1 MTQRKDTSIIKE
13 FQKVLLDDKDFLK
26 NMLADSLQI
35 FLQDEFNRFI
45 KAGPYERS
53 KDRRSYRNGSYMR
66 SVKTRVGQIELE
78 VCRDRDGIFQTEL
91 FRRYQRNE
99 KAFVLSMM
107 EMYIQGVST
116 RKVNK
121 IVEELCGHGIS
132 KSQVSDLAKDLDDNL
147 NTWRNRRLIKS
158 YPYLVVDARYEHI
171 RTKSGVVRKAVMIV
185 IGISESGHREVLS
198 IGISDSENEVDWG
211 NLFRQLKNR
220 GLSGVKYVVSDHH
233 HGLVNALER
242 HFQGTLWQRSQVHFI
257 RNFISKISRKDAKKY
272 LAMLKDIFS
281 AAGRE
286 DAIARKDRL
295 VEVLEHARPEV
306 SRWIDEHI
314 ESCLSVYNLP
324 VPHWRK
330 MKSTNMLE
338 RLNQELKRR
347 SRVIRIFPNEASCIR
362 VLGTICMEQSE
373 EWQTGR
379 RYLKTQEDPDQD
391 IDEGWIWP
399 DELNLASA
407 SLQPDLT

>member
-1 MTQRKDTSIIKE
+1 MAQTKDTSIVKE

-26 NMLADSLQI
+26 NMLADSLQS

-45 KAGPYERS
+45 KAGHYERS
-53 KDRRSYRNGSYMR
+53 KDRRSYRNGSYTR
-66 SVKTRVGQIELE
+66 SIKTRVGQIELE
-78 VCRDRDGIFQTEL
+78 ICRDRDGLFQSEL

-99 KAFVLSMM
+99 QAFVLSMI

-116 RKVNK
+116 RKVSK

-132 KSQVSDLAKDLDDNL
+132 KSQVSELAKDLDTKL
-147 NTWRNRRLIKS
+147 SLWRERKLIRS

-185 IGISESGHREVLS
+185 IGISDEGRREVLS
-198 IGISDSENEVDWG
+198 IGIGDSENEVDWG
-211 NLFRQLKNR
+211 NVFRQLKDR
-220 GLSGVKYVVSDHH
+220 GLYGVKYVVSDQHQ
-233 HGLVNALER
+233 GLVNALLR
-242 HFQGTLWQRSQVHFI
+242 HFQGSLWQRSQVHFI
-257 RNFISKISRKDAKKY
+257 RNFISKMGRNDSRKYIA
-272 LAMLKDIFS
+272 LLKDVFS

-286 DAIARKDRL
+286 DAIVRKERL
-295 VEVLEHARPEV
+295 VEVLESKKPAV

-314 ESCLSVYNLP
+314 ETCLSAYNLP
-324 VPHWRK
+324 ASHYRK

-347 SRVIRIFPNEASCIR
+347 SRVIRIFPNEASCMR

-373 EWQTGR
+373 EWETGR
-379 RYLKTQEDPDQD
+379 RYLKMQEDPDQESD
-391 IDEGWIWP
+391 DRWIWP
-399 DELNLASA
+399 HELNLASA
-407 SLQPDLT
+407 TLQPDLT